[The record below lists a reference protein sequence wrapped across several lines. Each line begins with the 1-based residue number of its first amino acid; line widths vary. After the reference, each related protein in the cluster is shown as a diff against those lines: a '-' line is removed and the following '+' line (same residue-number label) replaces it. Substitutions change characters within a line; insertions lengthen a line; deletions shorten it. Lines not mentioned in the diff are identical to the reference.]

1 MDEADREFLGDML
14 QYAETAQELLGS
26 LDAAALAADLRSF
39 LAVSC
44 AIQIVGEAA
53 THVSAEVRDALPE
66 IPWRKVIGMRHH
78 IVHGYEQIR
87 AEILV
92 DTIRNDLPELIA
104 LLRRALEDPNP

>member
-14 QYAETAQELLGS
+14 RYSEIAQELLGS
-26 LDAAALAADLRSF
+26 LDAASLAADVRSF

-53 THVSAEVRDALPE
+53 SHLSAEARDALPD

-78 IVHGYEQIR
+78 IVHGDQQVR
-87 AEILV
+87 ADILV
-92 DTIRNDLPELIA
+92 DTIRNDVPELVA
-104 LLRRALEDPNP
+104 LLRRALEDTAP